1 MRSTDITPAAS
12 AGRRRATWR
21 QRAARWLDPTVAQWT
36 VDPPGTPAPPPP
48 PPEERPDPWPAI
60 CEQFAMRIMASAYQ
74 MGSHLEAVESD
85 EQDPERLER
94 LYRIDHANTRIRR
107 HAENLQV
114 LLGRRVE
121 DADPQTVTL
130 VDVVRAATSAVE
142 HYPRIRVGNMVNLA
156 VVEFAADDV
165 IRVLTELLDNAT
177 RFSPPTSPVIVSA
190 FITEDGSVL
199 LRIEDAGVGLHP
211 DHLPQLNALLGG
223 TPLAPGALDPATH
236 LGLAVVAHLAVAHRL
251 RVTLTNRP
259 SGGTTA
265 TVLVPGALLCEIPT
279 TPDPTAD
286 EPAWPSS
293 PGPRPDPAAAPWP
306 PSPGP
311 RPTVA
316 PPAWPPSAAT
326 GPTEPR
332 STPMAA
338 ARDSTNSPTVP
349 LATISGA
356 ATAPQSATGLPRR
369 VPESVRDQAPAPRPP
384 ADPDA
389 GSPPEAWPDE
399 TAAFEAGVSDAR
411 TTTDHEGRQR

>member
-1 MRSTDITPAAS
+1 M
-12 AGRRRATWR
+12 
-21 QRAARWLDPTVAQWT
+21 DPTVAQWD
-36 VDPPGTPAPPPP
+36 VAPQETPEPPPP
-48 PPEERPDPWPAI
+48 PPDEPPPSPWPAI

-74 MGSHLEAVESD
+74 MGSHLEAMETD
-85 EQDPERLER
+85 EQDPDRLER

-121 DADPQTVTL
+121 DANPQTVPL
-130 VDVVRAATSAVE
+130 VDVVRAASSAVE
-142 HYPRIRVGNMVNLA
+142 HYPRIRMGHVLDLA

-211 DHLPQLNALLGG
+211 DHVAQLNALLGG
-223 TPLAPGALDPATH
+223 RPLSPATLDPAAH
-236 LGLAVVAHLAVAHRL
+236 LGLAVVAHLAGSHRL

-279 TPDPTAD
+279 
-286 EPAWPSS
+286 PA
-293 PGPRPDPAAAPWP
+293 GPDPATPSPVWP
-306 PSPGP
+306 PPPGP
-311 RPTVA
+311 VPGQAGVPIPP
-316 PPAWPPSAAT
+316 PPAWPPPPA
-326 GPTEPR
+326 GRGTEAW
-332 STPMAA
+332 STPMATPP
-338 ARDSTNSPTVP
+338 DSTHAPTVR
-349 LATISGA
+349 LATLGGQAAEPQPSG
-356 ATAPQSATGLPRR
+356 GLPRR
-369 VPESVRDQAPAPRPP
+369 VPASVRDDPAAAPPPP
-384 ADPDA
+384 ADPGA

-399 TAAFEAGVSDAR
+399 TAAFAAGVSDAR
-411 TTTDHEGRQR
+411 TTSDEGQQR

>member
-1 MRSTDITPAAS
+1 MRSTDITPATP

-21 QRAARWLDPTVAQWT
+21 QRAARWLDPTVAQWA
-36 VDPPGTPAPPPP
+36 VPPPETPAPPPP
-48 PPEERPDPWPAI
+48 PEDRPGPWPAI
-60 CEQFAMRIMASAYQ
+60 CEQFAMRILASAYQ
-74 MGSHLEAVESD
+74 MGTHLEAVESD

-142 HYPRIRVGNMVNLA
+142 HYPRIRVGHVVDLA

-177 RFSPPTSPVIVSA
+177 RFSPPTSPVIVSG

-211 DHLPQLNALLGG
+211 DHLTQLNALLGG
-223 TPLAPGALDPATH
+223 APVTPATLDPAAH
-236 LGLAVVAHLAVAHRL
+236 LGLAVVAHLAAAHRL

-265 TVLVPGALLCEIPT
+265 TLLVPGALLCEIPT
-279 TPDPTAD
+279 TPDPAGD
-286 EPAWPSS
+286 ASWPAA
-293 PGPRPDPAAAPWP
+293 PRPDQTAAPWP
-306 PSPGP
+306 PPGP
-311 RPTVA
+311 A
-316 PPAWPPSAAT
+316 P
-326 GPTEPR
+326 
-332 STPMAA
+332 
-338 ARDSTNSPTVP
+338 
-349 LATISGA
+349 
-356 ATAPQSATGLPRR
+356 
-369 VPESVRDQAPAPRPP
+369 
-384 ADPDA
+384 
-389 GSPPEAWPDE
+389 
-399 TAAFEAGVSDAR
+399 AR
-411 TTTDHEGRQR
+411 TTAPP